1 MINPVSPLQIA
12 GAGFTLSA
20 RGAHAKVPVSPAHYI
35 YSHFKHV
42 SGVPAP
48 EGVQGVTVSKI
59 KILDTLIEHLSQAK
73 MKKNGNPKMNSINLS
88 DKQLDKI
95 INFLQNEIESAVAV
109 HTAIPYTPNPLV
121 SAGTFFNIKV

>member
-1 MINPVSPLQIA
+1 MISLVSPLQIA

-20 RGAHAKVPVSPAHYI
+20 RGTHARVPVAPANYI

-48 EGVQGVTVSKI
+48 EGVQGVAVSKI
-59 KILDTLIEHLSQAK
+59 KILDTLIEHLSSTK
-73 MKKNGNPKMNSINLS
+73 LKKSGQSEKNSVNLS
-88 DKQLDKI
+88 DEQLDKM

-109 HTAIPYTPNPLV
+109 HTATPYTPNPLV
-121 SAGTFFNIKV
+121 AVGTFFNIKV